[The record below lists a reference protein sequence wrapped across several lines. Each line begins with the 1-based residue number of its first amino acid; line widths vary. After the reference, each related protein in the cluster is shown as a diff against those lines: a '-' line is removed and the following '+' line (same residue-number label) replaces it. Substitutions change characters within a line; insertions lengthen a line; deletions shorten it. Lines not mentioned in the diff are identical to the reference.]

1 MNHAP
6 CKGSSNILSSFLK
19 LPLQGAWGCFIRLPR
34 ASALG
39 CGGHWAFSPHLRVLT
54 HPLMEDIGL
63 SCLGKR
69 QAEHSPYWLCIMPT
83 ILALASGRADYKTQN
98 SKLKIQNSK
107 LRSVQQFK
115 TQNSK
120 LKIALRATIQNSK
133 FKIQNSFIN
142 IRLPLFEPRRLVER
156 VGSHACRARG

>member
-6 CKGSSNILSSFLK
+6 CKGSSNILSRFLK

-98 SKLKIQNSK
+98 SKFKIQNSK
-107 LRSVQQFK
+107 FKTQNCAPCNNSKLKIQSSKLRSAQQFK

-120 LKIALRATIQNSK
+120 LKTL
-133 FKIQNSFIN
+133 
-142 IRLPLFEPRRLVER
+142 L
-156 VGSHACRARG
+156 

>member
-6 CKGSSNILSSFLK
+6 CKGSSNILSRFFK

-83 ILALASGRADYKTQN
+83 ILALASGRADC
-98 SKLKIQNSK
+98 
-107 LRSVQQFK
+107 K

-133 FKIQNSFIN
+133 IKIQNSFYKHSSPSV
-142 IRLPLFEPRRLVER
+142 RTPPT
-156 VGSHACRARG
+156 CRARWQPRVPGAR

>member
-6 CKGSSNILSSFLK
+6 CKGSSNILSRFLK

-98 SKLKIQNSK
+98 SKLKI
-107 LRSVQQFK
+107 
-115 TQNSK
+115 
-120 LKIALRATIQNSK
+120 ALRATTQNSK
-133 FKIQNSFIN
+133 FKIQNSFYKHSSPSV
-142 IRLPLFEPRRLVER
+142 RTPPT
-156 VGSHACRARG
+156 CRARWQPRVPGAR

>member
-6 CKGSSNILSSFLK
+6 CKGSSNILSRFLK

-83 ILALASGRADYKTQN
+83 ILALASGRADC
-98 SKLKIQNSK
+98 
-107 LRSVQQFK
+107 K

-120 LKIALRATIQNSK
+120 LKIALRATTQNSK
-133 FKIQNSFIN
+133 FKIQNSFYKHSSPSV
-142 IRLPLFEPRRLVER
+142 RTPPT
-156 VGSHACRARG
+156 CRARWQPRVPGAR